1 METAAIDGFETNVF
15 VNCPFDADYD
25 PLLKALLY
33 TLMALG
39 YTPRIATE
47 RADSGEQRVTKI
59 CELIKASRYSIHD
72 LSRLRAAAEGE
83 YYRMNMPFELGV
95 DYGTRSHAGAPYDGK
110 QFLILETKRYAYMRA
125 LSDLNGVDIQS
136 HSDDPR
142 TLIRK
147 VRNWLRTVTGRVG
160 LAAPSALWYDYGD
173 FNADLYDKLK
183 AQNFSDDDINELP
196 VVEYMDYVRRWLSA
210 RPI

>member
-1 METAAIDGFETNVF
+1 MAAATVDRFETNVF

-33 TLMALG
+33 TLVALG
-39 YTPRIATE
+39 YAPRIATE

-59 CELIKASRYSIHD
+59 CELIRASQYSIHD
-72 LSRLRAAAEGE
+72 LSRLQAATEGE

-95 DYGTRSHAGAPYDGK
+95 DYGTKSHAGAPYDGK

-125 LSDLNGVDIQS
+125 LSDLNGIDIQA
-136 HSDDPR
+136 HGDDPR
-142 TLIRK
+142 ALIRK
-147 VRNWLRTVTGRVG
+147 VRNWLRTATGKSG
-160 LAAPSALWYDYGD
+160 LAAPSSLWYDYGD

-183 AQNFSDDDINELP
+183 ALDFSDEDIKELP
-196 VVEYMDYVRRWLSA
+196 VVEYLAYVRRWLDA
-210 RPI
+210 QTV